1 MTNQDCVFH
10 NGFMEIW
17 HNKSD
22 EGPGVDFRTHT
33 HAYYEILYVFCG
45 DVEFYVEGYK
55 YPLLPESL
63 LLTPA
68 NNFHGWK
75 PRSRHLYH
83 RVSVLFM
90 PELLDRTEQSF
101 FLELFNTGPRFF
113 TDTSSRN
120 IGFFIESL
128 LECVD
133 MEQPLQEIAL
143 KSRLVSLL
151 SEISLL
157 HSNHAG
163 EPAPEDKRVHEV
175 LKYLAE
181 HLPEELSLEEV
192 SRRFNISK
200 NYLNI
205 LFRQA
210 TGTTVNQY
218 IRVKRLALAR
228 QEMLNGRGAEEAAHE
243 AGFNSYSNFYRAYKA
258 FFGVMPSVKN

>member
-1 MTNQDCVFH
+1 
-10 NGFMEIW
+10 MEIW

-22 EGPGVDFRTHT
+22 EGPGVDIQAHT
-33 HAYYEILYVFCG
+33 HAHYEILYVFTG

-68 NNFHGWK
+68 TNFHGWK

-83 RVSVLFM
+83 RVAVLFM
-90 PELLDRTEQSF
+90 PELLDQSEQNF
-101 FLELFNTGPRFF
+101 FLKLFSTGARFF
-113 TDTSSRN
+113 TDTSSRS
-120 IGFFIESL
+120 IGLFIEAL
-128 LECVD
+128 LGCVD

-143 KSRLVSLL
+143 KGRLVSLL

-157 HSNHAG
+157 QSNHVKQ
-163 EPAPEDKRVHEV
+163 PASEDKRVHEV
-175 LKYLAE
+175 LKYLGE
-181 HLPEELSLEEV
+181 HLVERLSLEEV
-192 SRRFNISK
+192 SHRFGISK

-218 IRVKRLALAR
+218 IRAKRLALAR
-228 QEMLNGRGAEEAAHE
+228 QGMINGYGAEEAAHK
-243 AGFNSYSNFYRAYKA
+243 AGFNDYSNFFKAYKA
-258 FFGVMPSVKN
+258 FFGNMPSAKAAGT